1 MSIWNLTGNST
12 QIAVVKRA
20 IERCDFDFDKLG
32 PSLARE
38 GRLVISVEWADLS
51 RYGTS
56 DGKGHEHVH
65 EGEAVAHPIER
76 EVDSRKRVLGLFYLP
91 PHTRIVLDA
100 SLTHNPEL
108 AQEVF
113 LAECAHAVDY
123 HFMTPDMRRA
133 FVNSVHTDRLLP
145 DSNVSDG
152 APFYLDGHTCSWFEV
167 GAYADW
173 VGEAFMEGFIEGT
186 SDIACTVQLNHPV
199 GPEDRAVIRDFLGIV
214 DAAPEPVPE
223 PAVEPEV
230 VPVPEPVVVAPEE
243 ALQPAPEPTPEEPT
257 STQPANAADVA
268 LATALRR
275 FMRTARGAIS
285 PRYLRD
291 ATVEWLVD
299 K

>member
-12 QIAVVKRA
+12 QIAVVERA
-20 IERCDFDFDKLG
+20 IDRCDFDFNKLL
-32 PSLARE
+32 PSLNRE
-38 GRLVISVEWADLS
+38 GKQFIRVDWEDLS
-51 RYGTS
+51 RYGAST

-65 EGEAVAHPIER
+65 SDHGIAHPIER
-76 EVDSRKRVLGLFYLP
+76 EVDSRKRVMGLFYLP
-91 PHTRIVLDA
+91 PYTRIVLDTG
-100 SLTHNPEL
+100 LTHNPEL

-133 FVNSVHTDRLLP
+133 FVNSVHNQQLP
-145 DSNVSDG
+145 TEAVVGDG
-152 APFYLDGHTCSWFEV
+152 VAFYLDGHVCSWFEV

-214 DAAPEPVPE
+214 DAAPEPVSE
-223 PAVEPEV
+223 PVVEPVV
-230 VPVPEPVVVAPEE
+230 VPVPEPVIVAPEE
-243 ALQPAPEPTPEEPT
+243 ATQPSPEPPPEDPTP
-257 STQPANAADVA
+257 TQPRDPADVA

-291 ATVEWLVD
+291 ATAEWLSE
-299 K
+299 